1 MIRVCAVLLALGL
14 AAPALAQAPAENEA
28 GRFTMTPVA
37 DGTLRLDTRTGR
49 VSHCKKDAAGWTCT
63 SVADERAAY
72 EEEIARLQARLAKV
86 EAELAARS
94 AFTPPSD
101 ADLDRAVG
109 FMEKFFRRFLAM
121 IENLKRE
128 YAAQSLVTKW
138 PSRRAGAQRLH
149 QGRRVGA
156 LEQLVANVDEVDLQ
170 IAARGRHVPRRKTSL

>member
-14 AAPALAQAPAENEA
+14 TVPAFAQPTSEGDA
-28 GRFTMTPVA
+28 GRFTMTPVEGGA
-37 DGTLRLDTRTGR
+37 LRLDTRTGR
-49 VSHCKKDAAGWTCT
+49 VSHCKNGSAGWTCT

-94 AFTPPSD
+94 TFTPHSD

-109 FMEKFFRRFLAM
+109 FMEKFFRRFMTM

-128 YAAQSLVTKW
+128 YGPNRS
-138 PSRRAGAQRLH
+138 
-149 QGRRVGA
+149 
-156 LEQLVANVDEVDLQ
+156 
-170 IAARGRHVPRRKTSL
+170 

>member
-14 AAPALAQAPAENEA
+14 AAPAFAQAAPEGEP
-28 GRFTMTPVA
+28 GRFTMTPVEGGA
-37 DGTLRLDTRTGR
+37 LRLDTRTGR
-49 VSHCKKDAAGWTCT
+49 VHHCKNDAAGWTCT

-86 EAELAARS
+86 ETELAARS
-94 AFTPPSD
+94 VLTPPSD

-128 YAAQSLVTKW
+128 YAPNRS
-138 PSRRAGAQRLH
+138 
-149 QGRRVGA
+149 
-156 LEQLVANVDEVDLQ
+156 
-170 IAARGRHVPRRKTSL
+170 

>member
-1 MIRVCAVLLALGL
+1 MIRVCALFLVLGL
-14 AAPALAQAPAENEA
+14 AGPALARPADDA

-37 DGTLRLDTRTGR
+37 DGALRLDTRSGR
-49 VSHCKKDAAGWTCT
+49 VSLCKNDPAGWTCT

-86 EAELAARS
+86 EAELAGRS

-109 FMEKFFRRFLAM
+109 FMERFFRRFMAM

-128 YAAQSLVTKW
+128 YGPNRS
-138 PSRRAGAQRLH
+138 
-149 QGRRVGA
+149 
-156 LEQLVANVDEVDLQ
+156 
-170 IAARGRHVPRRKTSL
+170 

>member
-1 MIRVCAVLLALGL
+1 MIRLCAAVLALALCG
-14 AAPALAQAPAENEA
+14 PALAQAPAEGDA

-37 DGTLRLDTRTGR
+37 DGALRLDTRTGR
-49 VSHCKKDAAGWTCT
+49 VSHCKNDAGGWTCT

-109 FMEKFFRRFLAM
+109 FMEKFFRRFMAM

-128 YAAQSLVTKW
+128 YAPNRS
-138 PSRRAGAQRLH
+138 
-149 QGRRVGA
+149 
-156 LEQLVANVDEVDLQ
+156 
-170 IAARGRHVPRRKTSL
+170 

>member
-1 MIRVCAVLLALGL
+1 MIRVCALFLVLGL
-14 AAPALAQAPAENEA
+14 AGPALAQPADDA

-37 DGTLRLDTRTGR
+37 DGALRLDTRSGR
-49 VSHCKKDAAGWTCT
+49 VSHCKNDAAGWTCT

-86 EAELAARS
+86 EAELAGRS

-109 FMEKFFRRFLAM
+109 FMERFFRRFMAM

-128 YAAQSLVTKW
+128 YGSNR
-138 PSRRAGAQRLH
+138 S
-149 QGRRVGA
+149 
-156 LEQLVANVDEVDLQ
+156 
-170 IAARGRHVPRRKTSL
+170 